1 MFVTRAAGGLTTTLP
16 PSEFASLPA
25 KAASGEVHLDK
36 VRQRQRHGFAVALC
50 APGSPRLHLCLPWQ
64 NTDMY
69 FEDDVPWRE
78 VSQLCSLSCQTCAA
92 TAKVGAPPPPKF
104 PTLQALQ
111 QHLRAEHKQHMC
123 SICLQGRNVFI
134 AQQLLYTQSALDKHL
149 VSGTS
154 DAGNPLG
161 QAGFKGHPMCR
172 FCGSH
177 FFDDGQLYV
186 HMQREHFQCF
196 LCQRAAPDSSSPVYY
211 RNYDELE
218 HHFRKEHCLCDH
230 PLCLQKK
237 FVAFAS
243 VMELQRHTALEHKSE
258 LSKDARRAAL
268 RANDL
273 LGFVSSSPVANA
285 AAVPMPRGRG
295 TRSGLANQAVA
306 QLGVSAE
313 QLARL
318 RAQAQAEAAAA
329 AAASRSRATLIDDT
343 APTPA
348 ETYGLPRSA
357 SNSDMSTGPTLAM
370 AARWAT
376 PANVGQGGGVLA
388 TSSAESFPSLQR
400 SSSSNSLPGASAA
413 SSQRTRQQP
422 SSAGRSMADF
432 LGGEGRGAPGV
443 RVVAAPPPPPPA
455 VSSNGGP
462 ASGEAA
468 QAANAALA
476 RRIQGMLPLV
486 TREEDFALFRSL
498 SARFRGGQLG
508 AGLYYDHIT
517 AMGLGPCIPDLA
529 ALLPDAAKRQELLAV
544 AASRSAST
552 AGGVPRRP
560 AASAASIA
568 AQAPRGGVRVL
579 TPAWTCGACTLENAA
594 GTDVCAAC
602 GGRRRPAD
610 GEGVSALAVALEA
623 AMRTGGSR
631 GKDKKVAVVQAPSR
645 VAPDTPGPSRHAAPA
660 AVAPEQRADPAAFPA
675 LQSGAPLAASG
686 RRKKSVGV
694 QPGNQWT
701 QGRPL

>member
-1 MFVTRAAGGLTTTLP
+1 
-16 PSEFASLPA
+16 
-25 KAASGEVHLDK
+25 
-36 VRQRQRHGFAVALC
+36 
-50 APGSPRLHLCLPWQ
+50 
-64 NTDMY
+64 MY
-69 FEDDVPWRE
+69 FEDDVPCRE
-78 VSQLCSLSCQTCAA
+78 VSQLCSLSCQVCTVS
-92 TAKVGAPPPPKF
+92 AKPSAPPPPKF
-104 PTLQALQ
+104 PTLPALQ

-123 SICLQGRNVFI
+123 NICLQGRNVFI
-134 AQQLLYTQSALDKHL
+134 AQQLLYSQSALDKHL
-149 VSGTS
+149 VSGAS

-230 PLCLQKK
+230 PQCLQKK

-243 VMELQRHTALEHKSE
+243 AQELQRHTALEHKSE

-273 LGFVSSSPVANA
+273 LGFVSASPVANA
-285 AAVPMPRGRG
+285 QAMPMPRGRG

-329 AAASRSRATLIDDT
+329 EAAARSRATLIDVS

-348 ETYGLPRSA
+348 ETYGMPRSA
-357 SNSDMSTGPTLAM
+357 SSNEMSTGPTLGS

-376 PANVGQGGGVLA
+376 APTVGQGGGMLA
-388 TSSAESFPSLQR
+388 SSNEDSFPSLQR
-400 SSSSNSLPGASAA
+400 SSSSTSLHGASAA
-413 SSQRTRQQP
+413 GSSAQQRQQA
-422 SSAGRSMADF
+422 SKAGRSMADF

-443 RVVAAPPPPPPA
+443 RVVANLPPPPPPA
-455 VSSNGGP
+455 VP
-462 ASGEAA
+462 ATAEAA
-468 QAANAALA
+468 LAANAALA

-498 SARFRGGQLG
+498 SARFRGGQLS
-508 AGLYYDHIT
+508 AWLYYDHIS
-517 AMGLGPCIPDLA
+517 AMGLGACVPELA
-529 ALLPDAAKRQELLAV
+529 ALLPDASKRQELLAA
-544 AASRSAST
+544 AASRSASSST
-552 AGGVPRRP
+552 GGGVPRRP
-560 AASAASIA
+560 AVSAAVIA
-568 AQAPRGGVRVL
+568 AQAPRGGVRVM
-579 TPAWTCGACTLENAA
+579 TPAWTCGACSLDNAA

-631 GKDKKVAVVQAPSR
+631 GTDKKQAVVQAPSLVR
-645 VAPDTPGPSRHAAPA
+645 LAPDTPGPSRSVASAAAPA
-660 AVAPEQRADPAAFPA
+660 QQRVDASAFPA
-675 LQSGAPLAASG
+675 LQSGEPGPAG
-686 RRKKSVGV
+686 RLRKTVGV